1 MRAGLRGLRIL
12 VVEDEYL
19 VATLIQDFLETA
31 GCVVV
36 GPIPRLA
43 QAVEAAREETCDG
56 AVLDINLGGSR
67 VFSVAEILSRRRI
80 PFVFVTGYGAEAL
93 PAEFRQHPTIRKPF
107 KGDELLDAV
116 SGLASPA
123 A

>member
-1 MRAGLRGLRIL
+1 MREELRGLRIL

-19 VATLIQDFLETA
+19 VAALIQDFLEAA
-31 GCVVV
+31 GCIVL

-43 QAVEAAREETCDG
+43 QAVDAARAEACDG

-67 VFSVAEILSRRRI
+67 VFSVAEVLSRRRI
-80 PFVFVTGYGAEAL
+80 PFVFVTGYGADAL
-93 PAEFRQHPTIRKPF
+93 PTEFHQRPTIRKPF
-107 KGDELLDAV
+107 KGDELLNAV
-116 SGLASPA
+116 AGLADPA

>member
-19 VATLIQDFLETA
+19 VAALIQDFLENA

-36 GPIPRLA
+36 GPIPRLP
-43 QAVEAAREETCDG
+43 QAVAAAREEACDA
-56 AVLDINLGGSR
+56 AVLDVNLGGNR
-67 VFSVAEILSRRRI
+67 VFSVAEILSDRRI
-80 PFVFVTGYGAEAL
+80 PFVFLTGYGPDAL
-93 PAEFRQHPTIRKPF
+93 PTEYQQRPTIRKPF

>member
-1 MRAGLRGLRIL
+1 L
-12 VVEDEYL
+12 VIEDEYL
-19 VATLIQDFLETA
+19 VAALIQDFLEAA

-43 QAVEAAREETCDG
+43 QAVAAAREESCDG

-67 VFSVAEILSRRRI
+67 VFSVAEVLSRRRI
-80 PFVFVTGYGAEAL
+80 PFVFVTGYGTDAL
-93 PAEFRQHPTIRKPF
+93 PAEYQRRPTIRKPF

-116 SGLASPA
+116 SGLASRA